1 MEFKDYFPVWD
12 QLTAEQKKKT
22 VRAYNLPDSQEG

>member
-12 QLTAEQKKKT
+12 QLTAEQQKKT
-22 VRAYNLPDSQEG
+22 VQPYYLPDS